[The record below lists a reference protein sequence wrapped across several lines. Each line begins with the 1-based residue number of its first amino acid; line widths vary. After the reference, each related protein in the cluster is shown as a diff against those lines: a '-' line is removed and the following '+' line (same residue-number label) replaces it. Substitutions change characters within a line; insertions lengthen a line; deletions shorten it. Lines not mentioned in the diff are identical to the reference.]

1 MKRGADR
8 CRTAANMMQFNC
20 PHCGPRAQGEF
31 IYERTVD
38 SVVTLDMPAEAA
50 METLFTRNNPR
61 GIDDEIWRHTFGC
74 RAWMIVSRHR
84 VTNDIISVHAVGP
97 EVLP

>member
-1 MKRGADR
+1 
-8 CRTAANMMQFNC
+8 MMQIIC

-38 SVVTLDMPAEAA
+38 SDVTLDAAPDAA

-61 GIDDEIWRHTFGC
+61 WMDDEIWRHTFGC
-74 RAWMIVSRHR
+74 RAWMVLTRHR
-84 VTNDIISVHAVGP
+84 VTNEISAVRAVGP
-97 EVLP
+97 EALP